1 MQDSQVCSPDFVRQ
15 TLVVAIDLPNLQF
28 QLVLVNLGR
37 WLRYFSMM
45 AFLKRLNRSA
55 LRKWLVMAL
64 VSFLAGFLYCAV
76 QPILPTAA
84 SPQTKVFEQV
94 WQTVNQNFYD
104 PKFNGVNWQAM
115 RQKYVAQAEQAQSPQ
130 AFAAVVNQML
140 AELQASH
147 TRFYTA
153 AETEY
158 YQLAGIFRQGILRSL
173 RPFLPNGK
181 LEYTGIGIY
190 TRDSGENTF
199 IRAILDGSPA
209 QQAGLKVGD
218 RILSVDGKPF
228 QAVQSFVG
236 KAGQL
241 VQIQIQRTPD
251 VAPVEIAVTP
261 KVFDPATMFL
271 DAMKASVEVIERN
284 NHRIGYIHVWSY
296 ADPIYQQQLER
307 ELSSD
312 RLGNVDGLIWDLRDG
327 WGGANPTYL
336 NPFAAPAPELIFIDR
351 DGDRSSSSLPW
362 RKPVV
367 MLVNQGSRSGK
378 EILAYAFRKYRVG
391 KIVGSKTAGAVLAG
405 RAFIMQDGSLLY
417 LAVADV
423 LVDGKRLEGEG
434 ISPDRS
440 VPFPIEY
447 AQGNDP
453 QKQQAIQTMLQT
465 LQAPN

>member
-1 MQDSQVCSPDFVRQ
+1 M
-15 TLVVAIDLPNLQF
+15 I
-28 QLVLVNLGR
+28 
-37 WLRYFSMM
+37 
-45 AFLKRLNRSA
+45 AFLRRLIRFTPQ
-55 LRKWLVMAL
+55 KWLVTVL
-64 VSFLAGFLYCAV
+64 VSFLAVLLYCIL
-76 QPILPTAA
+76 QPILPTVA

-104 PKFNGVNWQAM
+104 PKFNGIDWRAM
-115 RQKYVAQAEQAQSPQ
+115 RQKYAAPAEQSQSPQ
-130 AFAAVVNQML
+130 AFADVINQML
-140 AELQASH
+140 AELRASH
-147 TRFYTA
+147 TRFYTP

-173 RPFLPNGK
+173 RPFLPSGK

-190 TRDSGENTF
+190 TRNLDGNTF

-209 QQAGLKVGD
+209 QQAGLKLGD
-218 RILSVDGKPF
+218 RILTVEGKPF
-228 QAVQSFVG
+228 QPVQSFAG

-241 VQIQIQRTPD
+241 VQIQIQRT
-251 VAPVEIAVTP
+251 ANASPVEIAVTP
-261 KVFDPATMFL
+261 RVFDPATMFL

-284 NHRIGYIHVWSY
+284 DLKIGYIHVWSY

-307 ELSSD
+307 ELSGD
-312 RLGNVDGLIWDLRDG
+312 RLSIVDGLIWDLRDG
-327 WGGANPTYL
+327 WGGASPTYL
-336 NPFAAPAPELIFIDR
+336 NPFAAPAPELTFIDR
-351 DGDRSSSSLPW
+351 DGDRSSTSLPW

-423 LVDGKRLEGEG
+423 LIDGKRLEGEG
-434 ISPDRS
+434 IAPDIP

-447 AQGNDP
+447 VQGSDS

-465 LQAPN
+465 LQSAG